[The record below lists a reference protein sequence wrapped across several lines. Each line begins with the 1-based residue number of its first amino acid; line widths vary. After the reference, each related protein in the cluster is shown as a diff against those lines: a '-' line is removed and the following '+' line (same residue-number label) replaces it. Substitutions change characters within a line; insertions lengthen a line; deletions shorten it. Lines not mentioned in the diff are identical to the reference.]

1 MILRSLGPMILKI
14 TARNINLCQAGVVVV
29 PHQIV
34 GVTNKTDMWNSCPY
48 SIVPMFVDSSNYKGE
63 TNLSSTAILSMTFQA
78 ECLQCQQPNSAYYEA
93 KPGN

>member
-1 MILRSLGPMILKI
+1 MILSSLGPMILKI

-48 SIVPMFVDSSNYKGE
+48 SIVPMFGE

-78 ECLQCQQPNSAYYEA
+78 ECLQCQQPNNAYYEA
-93 KPGN
+93 KRGN